1 MREREVRGAEGSGSA
16 SAGLALSL
24 LALSPRSLSFRRT
37 ASPSTVG
44 GWFAQSACA
53 HCALSAQSLP
63 LSSLAAHSF
72 KHSATTHRREA
83 ESGVA
88 ALRCNHL
95 TSCAALPPPPAAAAV
110 RGERSRGAVGVTY
123 SVRPSTGGGCAVPS
137 LRVLVRTH
145 GLLGL
150 RVPRS
155 VRAHG
160 HARTRYRRFA
170 HSSPPSLLVSR
181 PIRPAVC
188 ISTSAPCVLSR
199 MLLAACPA
207 VYPPSLAP
215 LRAWCVSVHYL
226 PSQVPE
232 HREGYELW

>member
-1 MREREVRGAEGSGSA
+1 VRRAATLHQLA
-16 SAGLALSL
+16 SLSL
-24 LALSPRSLSFRRT
+24 LALSPRSLSSRRT
-37 ASPSTVG
+37 ASPSTAG
-44 GWFAQSACA
+44 GWFAQSVCA

-83 ESGVA
+83 QSGVA

-95 TSCAALPPPPAAAAV
+95 TSCAALAPPPAAAAV

-155 VRAHG
+155 VRTHG
-160 HARTRYRRFA
+160 HALDTRTRRG
-170 HSSPPSLLVSR
+170 SNNG
-181 PIRPAVC
+181 
-188 ISTSAPCVLSR
+188 SAT
-199 MLLAACPA
+199 AAA
-207 VYPPSLAP
+207 RSAS
-215 LRAWCVSVHYL
+215 AT
-226 PSQVPE
+226 E
-232 HREGYELW
+232 